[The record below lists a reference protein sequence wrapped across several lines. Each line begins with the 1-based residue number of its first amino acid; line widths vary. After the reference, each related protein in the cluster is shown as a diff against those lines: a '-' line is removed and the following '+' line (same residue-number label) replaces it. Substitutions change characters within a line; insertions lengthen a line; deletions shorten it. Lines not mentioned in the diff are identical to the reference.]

1 MRQAHCACLC
11 VIIQT
16 CLTFHFHAPLIKF
29 AIQSFNMERITKR
42 RTWIPRN
49 KVEDSER
56 KESLLSKFS
65 CHVFP
70 QTPAAIKHFEKVL
83 NSIGFNHQEEVTSL
97 ECIGDGPLSFN
108 VKIGMKLYSKT
119 RNMLLCVSIY
129 FRHGIN

>member
-1 MRQAHCACLC
+1 M
-11 VIIQT
+11 
-16 CLTFHFHAPLIKF
+16 
-29 AIQSFNMERITKR
+29 
-42 RTWIPRN
+42 
-49 KVEDSER
+49 EDSER

-65 CHVFP
+65 CHVLPP

-119 RNMLLCVSIY
+119 RNIREKTMTIEE
-129 FRHGIN
+129 FETAQRGRIHGARFGL